1 MSRYV
6 AGVEVHLERVE
17 TAVIDLHTNSIV
29 PGTSRHTFINAQESV
44 ENLLNCWT
52 ASITKSVNAHPGGD
66 LKYVGVAIPGPF
78 DYENG
83 IALMKN
89 MGKFEALY
97 GLNVKELL
105 SERINI
111 PKENIRTAN
120 NAPCFLHGEIVNG
133 LADGYSNVLGFIL
146 SAGLGSARFYQGVAT
161 DADLWKAH
169 FKGSIANDY
178 LDNSWLARRYAE
190 FTGHEAKSIQELT
203 ELAKTDDG
211 IGQLVFGEYGENFAI
226 FLAEYVKKFDTD
238 LVVVGGHN
246 EAWDLFISHVKD
258 RLQDKNINVPIRA
271 AKLGDKAAVIGAGFL
286 WEELKNNPA

>member
-6 AGVEVHLERVE
+6 IGVEVHLERVE

-29 PGTSRHTFINAQESV
+29 PGTDRRSYINALESV
-44 ENLLNCWT
+44 DNLLNCWA
-52 ASITKSVNAHPGGD
+52 ASITKSVNSHPGE
-66 LKYVGVAIPGPF
+66 LNYMGVAIPGPF

-83 IALMKN
+83 IAWMKN
-89 MGKFEALY
+89 MGKFDALY

-105 SERINI
+105 SERVNI

-120 NAPCFLHGEIVNG
+120 NGPCFLHGEIVNG

-146 SAGLGSARFYQGVAT
+146 SAGLGSARFNDGLAT

-169 FKGSIANDY
+169 FKGGIANDY
-178 LDNSWLARRYAE
+178 LDISWISKRYAE
-190 FTGHEAKSIQELT
+190 FTGHEAKNIQELT
-203 ELAKTDDG
+203 ELARTDDG

-226 FLAEYVKKFDTD
+226 FLAEYVQKFEAD

-246 EAWDLFISHVKD
+246 DAWDLFIDHVKD
-258 RLQDKNINVPIRA
+258 RLHDKRINVPIRA

-286 WEELKNNPA
+286 WEEVKDFA

>member
-6 AGVEVHLERVE
+6 IGVEVHLERVE

-29 PGTSRHTFINAQESV
+29 QGTSRQTFINAMESLD
-44 ENLLNCWT
+44 NLLNCWT
-52 ASITKSVNAHPGGD
+52 ATITKTINSHPGN
-66 LKYVGVAIPGPF
+66 LKYMGIAIPGPF
-78 DYENG
+78 DYEKG
-83 IALMKN
+83 IALMKG
-89 MGKFEALY
+89 MGKFDALY

-105 SERINI
+105 SERLNI

-133 LADGYSNVLGFIL
+133 LADGHSNVLGFIL
-146 SAGLGSARFYQGVAT
+146 SAGLGSARFHQDVAT

-169 FKGSIANDY
+169 FKAGIANDY
-178 LDNSWLARRYAE
+178 LDNSWLAKRYSE
-190 FTGHEAKSIQELT
+190 FTGHMAKDIKELT

-226 FLAEYVKKFDTD
+226 FLAEYVKRFGSD

-246 EAWDLFISHVKD
+246 DAWDLFIDHVKD
-258 RLQDKNINVPIRA
+258 RLSDKRIEVPICA

-286 WEELKNNPA
+286 WEEVKNIVE